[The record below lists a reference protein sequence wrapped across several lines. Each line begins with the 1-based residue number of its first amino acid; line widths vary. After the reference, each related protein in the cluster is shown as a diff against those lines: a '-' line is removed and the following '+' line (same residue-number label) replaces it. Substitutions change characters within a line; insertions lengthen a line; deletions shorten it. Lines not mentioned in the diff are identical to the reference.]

1 MMSRFIYITIVLHMF
16 SFSQEKST
24 IKKADN
30 FIYEGNTE
38 FDNSNNIKA
47 EKNYRRALSTGVK
60 KNTANYN
67 IANVLQEQDLSLIHI
82 SEPTRR

>member
-38 FDNSNNIKA
+38 FDNYNNIK
-47 EKNYRRALSTGVK
+47 
-60 KNTANYN
+60 
-67 IANVLQEQDLSLIHI
+67 D
-82 SEPTRR
+82 

>member
-38 FDNSNNIKA
+38 FDNSNNCLL
-47 EKNYRRALSTGVK
+47 YTSPSPR
-60 KNTANYN
+60 
-67 IANVLQEQDLSLIHI
+67 D
-82 SEPTRR
+82 